1 VGVTALRTRLAA
13 WRRWAEPYARRVDDS
28 IPGHWYSRVLEL
40 EIIDRAVAMAA
51 KLFVAFFPFVLGVAS
66 LLPAAVRRA
75 ILASLVDRF
84 GLSGE
89 GLQVVQG
96 AFATTGQTKAAT
108 GLLGGLL
115 LFFYATS
122 FTTALQRVFLRAW
135 RRPTGGGGLR
145 NQGRGLGWLGGIL
158 AFFAINGFIARVL
171 TGGPGT
177 ALRLVVGL
185 ATSIGVWWWTAHTML
200 RAEVRWRPLLPGAV
214 TTGVA
219 MMAYVLASNYWMP
232 QTVTSNSEQFG
243 FFGVALSLV
252 SWFVGVS
259 FLIVAAAALCPVLV
273 EGDGRIARWL
283 KGPAGDPLVEGARP
297 ALPGPTRRLTLIDAL
312 GLDREPTS

>member
-1 VGVTALRTRLAA
+1 VTALRNRLAA
-13 WRRWAEPYARRVDDS
+13 MRRWAEPYARRVDDS
-28 IPGHWYSRVLEL
+28 TLGHWYSRMLEL
-40 EIIDRAVAMAA
+40 EIIDRSVAMAA

-66 LLPAAVRRA
+66 LLPTELRRA
-75 ILASLVDRF
+75 ILESLVQRF

-96 AFATTGQTKAAT
+96 AFATTGQTRAAT
-108 GLLGGLL
+108 GVLGGLL

-135 RRPTGGGGLR
+135 RRPLGGGGLR
-145 NQGRGLGWLGGIL
+145 NQGRGLAWLGGIL
-158 AFFAINGFIARVL
+158 AFFAVNGFITRVL

-177 ALRLVVGL
+177 ALRILVGL
-185 ATSIGVWWWTAHTML
+185 VTSIGVWWWTAHTML
-200 RAEVRWRPLLPGAV
+200 RTEVRWRPLLPGAV
-214 TTGVA
+214 TTAVA
-219 MMAYVLASNYWMP
+219 MMAYVLASDFWMP

-259 FLIVAAAALCPVLV
+259 FVIVASAALCPVLV
-273 EGDGRIARWL
+273 EGDGRVARWL
-283 KGPAGDPLVEGARP
+283 RGQADDPLVDGARP

-312 GLDREPTS
+312 ALDRDPAS